1 MSDAKVAALDQEIA
15 AEEARDGKS
24 KKSVEK
30 LKQLKMKK
38 YQIEKKAFE
47 LNKKVQLAG
56 AVIDGLAAIQS
67 ALATKPFLPLGIA
80 MGAMATMMTMLQIKA
95 IQSQKFAGKPPD
107 MGTTSPAEIN
117 IGKRTNKVDVS
128 KQASAGELAYLRGQR
143 GIGTTATNFTP
154 QGGAAGLR
162 RGYATG
168 GAITVGERGPE
179 TITPLTGLNVIP
191 ANQGAK
197 SQINANFTIHAI
209 DAVGVEEVLMGQQ
222 GNIINMIR
230 SAANDYGTEF
240 LEEIDTTTYGN
251 YSGINSFG
259 GG

>member
-1 MSDAKVAALDQEIA
+1 MIPTQESFLAPRTESSSPSDWFFKHPQNVLIHEGAAT
-15 AEEARDGKS
+15 R
-24 KKSVEK
+24 
-30 LKQLKMKK
+30 
-38 YQIEKKAFE
+38 
-47 LNKKVQLAG
+47 
-56 AVIDGLAAIQS
+56 
-67 ALATKPFLPLGIA
+67 
-80 MGAMATMMTMLQIKA
+80 
-95 IQSQKFAGKPPD
+95 
-107 MGTTSPAEIN
+107 
-117 IGKRTNKVDVS
+117 
-128 KQASAGELAYLRGQR
+128 
-143 GIGTTATNFTP
+143 
-154 QGGAAGLR
+154 AAGLR

-209 DAVGVEEVLMGQQ
+209 DAQGVEEVLMGQQ